1 MSDEILNAQDR
12 LEQMMNR
19 AQSGEDREMSRWV
32 RENGEQ
38 LVRGLLGLIRMSKFH
53 HPDNKAF
60 EKPSYAVA
68 NVLEEVIGRLG
79 TAALVFVEDQVY
91 LNDIRVRYEARLDL
105 GREMSE
111 FFSAFHVGGVTF
123 HQPID
128 GNEMAQFVKYL
139 GSYVGNRPTLLKE
152 LAEMGFTH
160 IELPGVH
167 RFLKPGETQREQK
180 DATVREVQAVAQ
192 NAVSRVMLQ
201 ATQDRLV
208 DLLSMR
214 KVANRLVDAQ
224 DNDVIEL
231 ETQDGSNSTFT
242 AHCMSVAQI
251 SVGIGKN
258 LGLDENQQA
267 DLAVCALTHDLGYG
281 MREDGYATPFE
292 RHGSAGVRSLIKR
305 RGFHESHIRRM
316 LATVDHHESF
326 ENEMK
331 IIPSLFA
338 RILHVAE
345 DYDNLTRFRSGA
357 PHISPTQA
365 VTKMSAGANVEYDPL
380 VLQAMVN
387 LMGKYPPG
395 TPLQLSDGRFGS
407 SVSYVRTPETFAKP
421 LVRIIGIQGD
431 RAVPTEETIDLAL
444 GKTMVVRP
452 LDSMGVVYG

>member
-1 MSDEILNAQDR
+1 MSDDILNAQDR
-12 LEQMMNR
+12 LEEMMNR
-19 AQSGEDREMSRWV
+19 AQSGEDREMARWV

-60 EKPSYAVA
+60 EKPSVAVA
-68 NVLEEVIGRLG
+68 KVLAEVINRLG
-79 TAALVFVEDQVY
+79 TAMLVFVEDQVY

-111 FFSAFHVGGVTF
+111 FFAAFHVGGITF
-123 HQPID
+123 HQAIS
-128 GNEMAQFVKYL
+128 GNEMAQLVKYF

-152 LAEMGFTH
+152 LAELGFTH
-160 IELPGVH
+160 VELPGVH
-167 RFLKPGETQREQK
+167 RFLKPGEVQREKK
-180 DATVREVQAVAQ
+180 DATIREVQAVAQ
-192 NAVSRVMLQ
+192 SAVSRVMLQ

-224 DNDVIEL
+224 DNDMIEL
-231 ETQDGSNSTFT
+231 ETQDSANSTFT
-242 AHCMSVAQI
+242 SHCMNVAQVA
-251 SVGIGKN
+251 VGIARN
-258 LGLDENQQA
+258 LGMDENQQA
-267 DLAVCALTHDLGYG
+267 DVAVCALTDDLGYG

-292 RHGSAGVRSLIKR
+292 RHSSAGVRSLIKR

-316 LATVDHHESF
+316 LATVDHHASF
-326 ENEMK
+326 AEDRAQT
-331 IIPSLFA
+331 PSLFA
-338 RILHVAE
+338 RIIHAAE

-365 VTKMSAGANVEYDPL
+365 VTKMSAGANTEYDPL
-380 VLQAMVN
+380 VVQAMVN
-387 LMGKYPPG
+387 LLGKYPPG

-407 SVSYVRTPETFAKP
+407 SVSYVRTPESFAKP

-431 RAVPTEETIDLAL
+431 RAVPTDETIDLAL
-444 GKTMVVRP
+444 GKVQVVRP